1 MQGAVWL
8 DGLYDEAD
16 LIAVRIHHDNRFFAG
31 VFVRVDVDVQVA
43 VVSDCAQILVVSVLF
58 SRMRRMRWTE
68 LQSILKI
75 PLYITSL

>member
-58 SRMRRMRWTE
+58 SDGNN
-68 LQSILKI
+68 LVLKAACAVCVGQSFNQF
-75 PLYITSL
+75 